1 LKNLSTVFANSFMG
15 FYFPVDPAPGLRYNI
30 PGQDPPPGR
39 PLPRRIFLWISKERY
54 DDEI

>member
-1 LKNLSTVFANSFMG
+1 MR
-15 FYFPVDPAPGLRYNI
+15 FYFPVDPAPGLLYNI
-30 PGQDPPPGR
+30 PRQDPPPGR